1 MISNNTRYFI
11 SRRIDALIDRRINK
25 EFQRR
30 FHYDGHRSNRLQ
42 NILEYQEEC
51 QDIDKRIT
59 EQDLK
64 NRVHELFNEILIDFL
79 KSEDLI
85 PKLSDPNI
93 KLAFST
99 ITKSYKDGYTDTHL
113 YLIMYKFYK
122 GWQAWLREKIWSI
135 KPDIEVKIQDI
146 TTFITEKENSL
157 PLLEV
162 AKT

>member
-1 MISNNTRYFI
+1 M
-11 SRRIDALIDRRINK
+11 
-25 EFQRR
+25 
-30 FHYDGHRSNRLQ
+30 
-42 NILEYQEEC
+42 
-51 QDIDKRIT
+51 
-59 EQDLK
+59 
-64 NRVHELFNEILIDFL
+64 

-162 AKT
+162 GKTFRKRTLEERMHIDTSGKIIEEVDMYGIMRYFGKSIGRDLQCLERHIREDFHLEEISVF